1 MAFLMAYTA
10 FVSAEQFTTQ
20 DRERIVRLETNV
32 EAGTASIQRQL
43 DDIKSFMFWG
53 FGVLFGGMGILIGF
67 VIWDRRTALEPVAI
81 KTRELLE
88 KEEKLERALKEYAKK
103 EPKLAAILRSLN
115 L

>member
-1 MAFLMAYTA
+1 MVTMRRSIIPIVMAFLIAYTA

-32 EAGTASIQRQL
+32 ETGTASIQRQL

-81 KTRELLE
+81 KNR
-88 KEEKLERALKEYAKK
+88 
-103 EPKLAAILRSLN
+103 
-115 L
+115 

>member
-1 MAFLMAYTA
+1 
-10 FVSAEQFTTQ
+10 
-20 DRERIVRLETNV
+20 
-32 EAGTASIQRQL
+32 
-43 DDIKSFMFWG
+43 
-53 FGVLFGGMGILIGF
+53 MGPQN
-67 VIWDRRTALEPVAI
+67 RLEPVAI